1 MHAEITGTTLPVL
14 QIQIQPGEVIVA
26 ETGQLAWMTEGV
38 ALNTTTRTGGARGW
52 FGAISR
58 ALSGG
63 GLFMTEF
70 SAPGGPGGVAF
81 AAHMPGQILAMPVEA
96 GRAYLVHRN
105 GFLCATGDVTL
116 GTAFQQS
123 FKAGLFGGA
132 GFLLQRI
139 GGHGTAWVELG
150 GDIVPYDL
158 PPGRSMLVHPGL
170 VGMFEESVA
179 FEITRFRGIRNI
191 LFGND
196 GLFLVRLTGPGRIW
210 LQTLALAGLAH
221 ALQPYLGRDG
231 ASVGATSGESR
242 SSWSFG
248 SSAASDSGDAA
259 PDSTAASD
267 G

>member
-38 ALNTTTRTGGARGW
+38 ALNTTTQTGGARGW
-52 FGAISR
+52 FGAIGR

-70 SAPGGPGGVAF
+70 STPDGPGGVAF
-81 AAHMPGQILAMPVEA
+81 AAHMPGQILAMPVEP

-105 GFLCATGDVTL
+105 GFLCATQGVTL

-132 GFLLQRI
+132 GFLLQKI
-139 GGHGTAWVELG
+139 EGHGTAWVELG

-158 PPGRSMLVHPGL
+158 PAGRSMLVHPGL
-170 VGMFEESVA
+170 VGMFEDSVS
-179 FEITRFRGIRNI
+179 FEVTRFRGIKNI
-191 LFGND
+191 LFGGD

-221 ALQPYLGRDG
+221 ALQPYLGKETVA
-231 ASVGATSGESR
+231 ASAASGESR

-248 SSAASDSGDAA
+248 SGASSDGSTTA
-259 PDSTAASD
+259 PD